1 MERRQFP
8 RFRVKF
14 SVTLSFSRG
23 RDAGEG
29 TLANLSV
36 GGACVASNKRVSQG
50 DFVSLQIY
58 VPGHEFPIVVQ
69 SAAVRWV
76 RGVEFGVEFLKL
88 TDEQRRRLDDLLA
101 VVSEGQKP
109 EGAPEPPPSRPKGKS

>member
-1 MERRQFP
+1 MERRQFL

-29 TLANLSV
+29 TLANLSA
-36 GGACVASNKRVSQG
+36 GGACVVSNKRVSQG

-88 TDEQRRRLDDLLA
+88 TDEQRRRLNDLLA

-109 EGAPEPPPSRPKGKS
+109 EGAPEPPPRGLP

>member
-8 RFRVKF
+8 RVRVKF

-23 RDAGEG
+23 REAGEG

-36 GGACVASNKRVSQG
+36 GGAGVVSRKHVRQG
-50 DFVSLQIY
+50 DFLSLQIY
-58 VPGHEFPIVVQ
+58 APGEEFPIVVQ

-76 RGVEFGVEFLKL
+76 RGGEFGVEFLKL
-88 TDEQRRRLDDLLA
+88 TDEQRRRLNDLLA
-101 VVSEGQKP
+101 VVSEGRKP
-109 EGAPEPPPSRPKGKS
+109 EDAPEPPPSGSG